1 MLAPQTSPKEHSI
14 SRPHGL
20 GRRHL
25 APGDVVAHKFRLER
39 LLDEGGMGTVWV
51 AHNVDLDVRV
61 ALKLLRPDVAQACA
75 RDRMMREAR
84 VEARLEHR
92 AIVRVFDCGE
102 TEDGA
107 PFIAMEL
114 LEGMCLADS
123 LEKNGPMRAIEAV
136 RTLLPIIDGLD
147 AAHEQGI
154 VHRDVKPANIF
165 LARGAQ
171 GLKPKIVDFGIA
183 TSGGW
188 ANGPQITLEGT
199 VMGSPAY
206 MAPEQARG
214 LSDVDH
220 RADIWAISAVLY
232 EAVTNSP
239 PFHGESFDALL
250 RSIIRDEV
258 TPSRGP
264 EIRGL
269 WPILA
274 RGLDKDRE
282 RRFQSMRQLGSA
294 LAQFLLDRG
303 VTDDAT
309 GESLARAWSHDG
321 ASTSHEIPA
330 ARRPSPRPSIAHMQL
345 RHDLTAARRSSPASE
360 EALRREHSVPPVS
373 KSPRVT
379 RDDAPAPPSALLR
392 ISVAALVMALAA
404 LFVIA
409 LRRNGDPVPNAQAA
423 PADVVQTSTVSGGSV
438 SMTGPGGVLAASPE
452 RASAFASSPAL
463 VAAARLPEPSVTP
476 VATPVPVPAQHA
488 PRATHR
494 DASAALGLKAPY

>member
-1 MLAPQTSPKEHSI
+1 MLAQPTSPRENSVT
-14 SRPHGL
+14 RPEGHD
-20 GRRHL
+20 RRHL
-25 APGDVVAHKFRLER
+25 ARGDVVAHKYRLER
-39 LLDEGGMGTVWV
+39 LLDEGGMGSVWD
-51 AHNVDLDVRV
+51 AHNVDLDVSV
-61 ALKLLRPDVAQACA
+61 ALKLLRPNVEHSCA
-75 RDRMMREAR
+75 RDRMRREAR

-102 TEDGA
+102 TEDGV

-114 LEGMCLADS
+114 LEGMCLADA

-136 RTLLPIIDGLD
+136 RTLLPIIDGLG

-165 LARGAQ
+165 LAQGARGLQ
-171 GLKPKIVDFGIA
+171 PKIVDFGIA
-183 TSGGW
+183 TSGEWGS
-188 ANGPQITLEGT
+188 GPEITLEGT

-220 RADIWAISAVLY
+220 RADIWAVSAVLY
-232 EAVTNSP
+232 EAVTHSP

-274 RGLDKDRE
+274 RGLAKDRE

-303 VTDDAT
+303 VADDAT
-309 GESLARAWSHDG
+309 GESLACAWGHDG
-321 ASTSHEIPA
+321 ASTRQEVPA
-330 ARRPSPRPSIAHMQL
+330 ARRPSPRPSIAHMPS
-345 RHDLTAARRSSPASE
+345 RYDLTPARRAPASPD
-360 EALRREHSVPPVS
+360 EALAKGHSCPPVS
-373 KSPRVT
+373 KSRLVT
-379 RDDAPAPPSALLR
+379 RADAPATPTSARSLR
-392 ISVAALVMALAA
+392 LSVAALALALAA
-404 LFVIA
+404 LFVA
-409 LRRNGDPVPNAQAA
+409 FRRNGDPVPNAQAA
-423 PADVVQTSTVSGGSV
+423 AADVVQTATA
-438 SMTGPGGVLAASPE
+438 PAGV
-452 RASAFASSPAL
+452 ASANVVPKATAPVVVAS
-463 VAAARLPEPSVTP
+463 VAAPLPEPAVTP
-476 VATPVPVPAQHA
+476 VAAAEPPA
-488 PRATHR
+488 PRHVRRANHR